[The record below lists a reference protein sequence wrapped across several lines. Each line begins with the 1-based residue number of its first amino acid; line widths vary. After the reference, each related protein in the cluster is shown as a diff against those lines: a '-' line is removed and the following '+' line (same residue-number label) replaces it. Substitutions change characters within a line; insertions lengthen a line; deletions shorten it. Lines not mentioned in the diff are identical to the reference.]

1 MDRSQTGVP
10 HVGIQQKNPA
20 RQRRRAFIG
29 ATSGHLIE
37 WYDYGVY
44 GFLAVYIGKAFFVS
58 DDPTTS
64 LLASFAAFALS
75 FFIRPL
81 GGLFF
86 GPLADKIGRRKTL
99 ITVLVMMAGST
110 VLLGLLP
117 TYATLGI
124 AAPILL
130 VLIRCVQGFSAG
142 GEIGTITSFI
152 SEYAGPGRRG
162 FATCWL
168 MVTAVLGLL
177 LGGAVAN
184 GMTWVMGADLMQAWG
199 WRIPFLIAA
208 PLGLISMY
216 IRLKLEDSP
225 EFLAL
230 QRAGETSKAPLREVW
245 QWKRAIALV
254 FFIIT
259 LHSSIFYLV
268 LTFAS
273 TYMSSILKFDSGTT
287 LLYVFVASLS
297 SAVVMPFGGAFTDKY
312 GRKPF
317 LLVIGTLAT
326 LAMYWLFKSAPTAT
340 PASFIYPLMAV
351 AILFGL
357 YASSTYALM
366 SELLPT
372 RIRSTGIA
380 VAYNIPV
387 AVFGGSAPLIS
398 TWLIKVTGDITSP
411 WYFYIGTG
419 VVSLIAL
426 VLLRKEDFVA
436 CASPAEKPNVGRAD
450 LALAPTP

>member
-1 MDRSQTGVP
+1 MDL
-10 HVGIQQKNPA
+10 QQKNPA

-110 VLLGLLP
+110 CLLGLLP
-117 TYATLGI
+117 TYASIGI
-124 AAPILL
+124 AAPIML

-184 GMTWVMGADLMQAWG
+184 GMTWALGADLMQAWG

-208 PLGLISMY
+208 PLGLVSMY
-216 IRLKLEDSP
+216 IRLRLEDSP

-230 QRAGETSKAPLREVW
+230 QRAGQTSRAPLREVW

-287 LLYVFVASLS
+287 LLYVFVASF
-297 SAVVMPFGGAFTDKY
+297 SAAFVMPFGGAFTDRY

-317 LLVIGTLAT
+317 LLVVGTLAT
-326 LAMYWLFKSAPTAT
+326 LAMFWFFKSAPTAT
-340 PASFIYPLMAV
+340 PTSFFFPLMAV

-398 TWLIKVTGDITSP
+398 TWLIKLTGDITSP

-426 VLLRKEDFVA
+426 VVLRQDDFVA
-436 CASPAEKPNVGRAD
+436 RAASAEPPFAPAPG
-450 LALAPTP
+450 ALLTPVR

>member
-1 MDRSQTGVP
+1 MAT
-10 HVGIQQKNPA
+10 QQHNPA

-44 GFLAVYIGKAFFVS
+44 GFLAVYIGQAFFVS
-58 DDPTTS
+58 DDPATS
-64 LLASFAAFALS
+64 LLSSFAAFALS

-99 ITVLVMMAGST
+99 ITVLFMMAGST
-110 VLLGLLP
+110 CLLGLLP
-117 TYATLGI
+117 TYASIGI

-162 FATCWL
+162 FSTCWL
-168 MVTAVLGLL
+168 MVTAVLGLV

-184 GMTWVMGADLMQAWG
+184 GMTWVLGAETMQAGG
-199 WRIPFLIAA
+199 WRIPFLIAG
-208 PLGLISMY
+208 PMGLISMY

-230 QRAGETSKAPLREVW
+230 QKAGETSKAPLREVW

-273 TYMSSILKFDSGTT
+273 TYMSRILKFDSGTT
-287 LLYVFVASLS
+287 LLYVFIASLS
-297 SAVVMPFGGAFTDKY
+297 AALVMPLGGIFTDKY

-317 LLVIGTLAT
+317 LMVVGVLAT
-326 LAMYWLFKSAPTAT
+326 LAMYWFFKSAPTAT
-340 PASFIYPLMAV
+340 PASFFLPLMAV
-351 AILFGL
+351 AITFGL
-357 YASSTYALM
+357 YASSTYATM

-387 AVFGGSAPLIS
+387 AVFGGSAPFIS
-398 TWLIKVTGDITSP
+398 TWLIQQTGDITSP

-419 VVSLIAL
+419 VISLIAL
-426 VLLRKEDFVA
+426 TALRKEDFVA
-436 CASPAEKPNVGRAD
+436 CAGMVEPRLEASTTTSTQPVHP
-450 LALAPTP
+450 

>member
-1 MDRSQTGVP
+1 MVTSVQ
-10 HVGIQQKNPA
+10 NPV

-29 ATSGHLIE
+29 AISGHLIE

-44 GFLAVYIGKAFFVS
+44 GFLAVYIGQAFFVS

-64 LLASFAAFALS
+64 LLSSFAAFALS
-75 FFIRPL
+75 FFMRPL

-86 GPLADKIGRRKTL
+86 GPLADKVGRRKTL
-99 ITVLVMMAGST
+99 ITVLAMMAGST
-110 VLLGLLP
+110 CVLGFLP
-117 TYATLGI
+117 TYASVGI
-124 AAPILL
+124 AAPVLL
-130 VLIRCVQGFSAG
+130 ILIRCLQGFSAG

-162 FATCWL
+162 YSTCWL

-184 GMTWVMGADLMQAWG
+184 GMTWTLGADVMQAGG
-199 WRIPFLIAA
+199 WRVPFLIAG
-208 PLGLISMY
+208 PMGLISMY

-230 QRAGETSKAPLREVW
+230 QQAGETSKAPLREVW

-273 TYMSSILKFDSGTT
+273 TYMSRILKFDSGTT
-287 LLYVFVASLS
+287 LLYVFIASLS
-297 SAVVMPFGGAFTDKY
+297 AAVVMPLGGAFTDRY

-317 LLVIGTLAT
+317 LMVVGVLAT
-326 LAMYWLFKSAPTAT
+326 LAMYWFFKAAPTAT
-340 PASFIYPLMAV
+340 ATSFLFPLMAV

-357 YASSTYALM
+357 YASSTYATM

-398 TWLIKVTGDITSP
+398 TWLIQHTGDISSP

-426 VLLRKEDFVA
+426 VALRKEDFVA
-436 CASPAEKPNVGRAD
+436 GAVARPVPVVHAAGARA
-450 LALAPTP
+450 AVNP

>member
-1 MDRSQTGVP
+1 MGMQDT
-10 HVGIQQKNPA
+10 NPA

-44 GFLAVYIGKAFFVS
+44 GFLAVYIGKSFFVS
-58 DDPTTS
+58 DDPTSS

-86 GPLADKIGRRKTL
+86 GPLADRIGRRKTL

-110 VLLGLLP
+110 CLLGLLP

-124 AAPILL
+124 AAPVLL

-184 GMTWVMGADLMQAWG
+184 GMTWALGADLMQAWG
-199 WRIPFLIAA
+199 WRVPFLMAA

-230 QRAGETSKAPLREVW
+230 LRAGETSKAPLREVW

-273 TYMSSILKFDSGTT
+273 TYMSSILKFDSGTI
-287 LLYVFVASLS
+287 LLYVFVS
-297 SAVVMPFGGAFTDKY
+297 SFSAAFVMPFGGAFTDRY

-317 LLVIGTLAT
+317 LLVVGTLAS

-340 PASFIYPLMAV
+340 PAAFFWPLMAV

-398 TWLIKVTGDITSP
+398 TWLIKLTGDITSP

-426 VLLRKEDFVA
+426 LLLRQGDFVA
-436 CASPAEKPNVGRAD
+436 SAGSAPARQVAPGTATPLPVG
-450 LALAPTP
+450 

>member
-1 MDRSQTGVP
+1 M
-10 HVGIQQKNPA
+10 GIQQKNPA

-58 DDPTTS
+58 DDPTSS

-254 FFIIT
+254 
-259 LHSSIFYLV
+259 
-268 LTFAS
+268 
-273 TYMSSILKFDSGTT
+273 
-287 LLYVFVASLS
+287 
-297 SAVVMPFGGAFTDKY
+297 
-312 GRKPF
+312 
-317 LLVIGTLAT
+317 
-326 LAMYWLFKSAPTAT
+326 
-340 PASFIYPLMAV
+340 
-351 AILFGL
+351 
-357 YASSTYALM
+357 
-366 SELLPT
+366 
-372 RIRSTGIA
+372 
-380 VAYNIPV
+380 
-387 AVFGGSAPLIS
+387 
-398 TWLIKVTGDITSP
+398 
-411 WYFYIGTG
+411 
-419 VVSLIAL
+419 
-426 VLLRKEDFVA
+426 
-436 CASPAEKPNVGRAD
+436 
-450 LALAPTP
+450 

>member
-1 MDRSQTGVP
+1 MAT
-10 HVGIQQKNPA
+10 QQHNPA

-44 GFLAVYIGKAFFVS
+44 GFLAVYIGQAFFVS
-58 DDPTTS
+58 DDPATS
-64 LLASFAAFALS
+64 LLSSFAAFALS

-99 ITVLVMMAGST
+99 IAVLLMMAGST
-110 VLLGLLP
+110 CLLGLLP
-117 TYATLGI
+117 TYASIGI

-162 FATCWL
+162 FSTCWL
-168 MVTAVLGLL
+168 MVTAVLGLV

-184 GMTWVMGADLMQAWG
+184 GMTWVLGAETMQAGG
-199 WRIPFLIAA
+199 WRIPFLIAG
-208 PLGLISMY
+208 PMGLISMY

-230 QRAGETSKAPLREVW
+230 QKAGETSKAPLREVW
-245 QWKRAIALV
+245 QWKRAITLV

-273 TYMSSILKFDSGTT
+273 TYMSRILKFDSGTT
-287 LLYVFVASLS
+287 LFYVFIASLS
-297 SAVVMPFGGAFTDKY
+297 AALVMPLGGALTDKY

-317 LLVIGTLAT
+317 LIVVGVLAT
-326 LAMYWLFKSAPTAT
+326 LAMYWFFKSAPSAT
-340 PASFIYPLMAV
+340 PATFFLPLMAV
-351 AILFGL
+351 AITFGL
-357 YASSTYALM
+357 YASSTYATM

-380 VAYNIPV
+380 VAYNVPV
-387 AVFGGSAPLIS
+387 AVFGGSAPFIS
-398 TWLIKVTGDITSP
+398 TWLIQQTGDITSP

-419 VVSLIAL
+419 VMSLIAL
-426 VLLRKEDFVA
+426 TALRKEDFVA
-436 CASPAEKPNVGRAD
+436 GSGVVESRSKACEGVRD
-450 LALAPTP
+450 FV

>member
-1 MDRSQTGVP
+1 MATQIS
-10 HVGIQQKNPA
+10 NPA
-20 RQRRRAFIG
+20 RQRRRAFVG

-44 GFLAVYIGKAFFVS
+44 GFLAVYIGQAFFVS

-64 LLASFAAFALS
+64 LLSSFAAFALS

-99 ITVLVMMAGST
+99 ITVLFMMAGST
-110 VLLGLLP
+110 CLLGLLP
-117 TYATLGI
+117 TYSSIGI

-162 FATCWL
+162 FSTCWL
-168 MVTAVLGLL
+168 MVTAVLGLV

-184 GMTWVMGADLMQAWG
+184 GMTWVLGAETMQDGG
-199 WRIPFLIAA
+199 WRIPFLFAA
-208 PLGLISMY
+208 PMGLISMY

-230 QRAGETSKAPLREVW
+230 QKAGETSKAPLREVW

-273 TYMSSILKFDSGTT
+273 TYMSRILKFDAGTT
-287 LLYVFVASLS
+287 LFYVFIASLS
-297 SAVVMPFGGAFTDKY
+297 AAFVMPFGGAFTDRY

-317 LLVIGTLAT
+317 LMVVGMLAT
-326 LAMYWLFKSAPTAT
+326 VSMYWFFKSAPTAT
-340 PASFIYPLMAV
+340 PASFFYPLMAV
-351 AILFGL
+351 AITFGL
-357 YASSTYALM
+357 YASSTYATM

-387 AVFGGSAPLIS
+387 AVFGGSAPFIS
-398 TWLIKVTGDITSP
+398 TWLIQRTGDITSP

-419 VVSLIAL
+419 VVSLVAL
-426 VLLRKEDFVA
+426 TMLRKEDFVA
-436 CASPAEKPNVGRAD
+436 CSGSVAVQSK
-450 LALAPTP
+450 APIAVST

>member
-1 MDRSQTGVP
+1 MAT
-10 HVGIQQKNPA
+10 QQHNPA

-44 GFLAVYIGKAFFVS
+44 GFLAVYIGQAFFVS

-64 LLASFAAFALS
+64 LLSSFAAFALS

-110 VLLGLLP
+110 CLLGMLP
-117 TYATLGI
+117 TYASIGI

-162 FATCWL
+162 FSTCWL
-168 MVTAVLGLL
+168 MVTAVLGLV
-177 LGGAVAN
+177 LGGVVAN
-184 GMTWVMGADLMQAWG
+184 GMTWALGAELMQEWG
-199 WRIPFLIAA
+199 WRIPFLVAG
-208 PLGLISMY
+208 PMGLISMY

-230 QRAGETSKAPLREVW
+230 QKAGETSKAPLREVW
-245 QWKRAIALV
+245 QWKRAITLV

-273 TYMSSILKFDSGTT
+273 TYMSRILKFDSGTT
-287 LLYVFVASLS
+287 LLYVFIASLT
-297 SAVVMPFGGAFTDKY
+297 AAFVMPFGGMFTDRY

-317 LLVIGTLAT
+317 LMVVGVLAT
-326 LAMYWLFKSAPTAT
+326 LAMYWFFKAAPTAT
-340 PASFIYPLMAV
+340 AGSFFFPLMAV

-357 YASSTYALM
+357 YASSTYATM

-398 TWLIKVTGDITSP
+398 TWLIQQTGDISSP

-426 VLLRKEDFVA
+426 VVLRKEDFVA
-436 CASPAEKPNVGRAD
+436 CHSATESQPAPLDVR
-450 LALAPTP
+450 LAGSVL

>member
-1 MDRSQTGVP
+1 MATRQ
-10 HVGIQQKNPA
+10 HNPA

-44 GFLAVYIGKAFFVS
+44 GFLAVYIGQAFFVS

-64 LLASFAAFALS
+64 LLSSFAAFALS

-86 GPLADKIGRRKTL
+86 GPLADRVGRRKTL

-110 VLLGLLP
+110 CLLGMLP
-117 TYATLGI
+117 TYASIGI

-162 FATCWL
+162 FSTCWL
-168 MVTAVLGLL
+168 MVTAVLGLV

-184 GMTWVMGADLMQAWG
+184 GMTWLLGAEMMQDWG
-199 WRIPFLIAA
+199 WRIPFLVAG
-208 PLGLISMY
+208 PMGLISMY

-245 QWKRAIALV
+245 QWKRAITLV

-273 TYMSSILKFDSGTT
+273 TYMSRILKFDSGTT
-287 LLYVFVASLS
+287 LLYVFIASLT
-297 SAVVMPFGGAFTDKY
+297 AAFVMPFGGLFTDRY

-317 LLVIGTLAT
+317 LIVVGVLAT
-326 LAMYWLFKSAPTAT
+326 LSMYWFFKAAPTAT
-340 PASFIYPLMAV
+340 PGSFFLPLMAV
-351 AILFGL
+351 AIFFGL
-357 YASSTYALM
+357 YASSTYATM

-387 AVFGGSAPLIS
+387 AVFGGSAPFIS
-398 TWLIKVTGDITSP
+398 TWLIQQTGDISSP

-426 VLLRKEDFVA
+426 VALRKEDFVA
-436 CASPAEKPNVGRAD
+436 CQGAGESPRPAAASLPLQRD
-450 LALAPTP
+450 LPTTSR

>member
-1 MDRSQTGVP
+1 MDL
-10 HVGIQQKNPA
+10 QQKNPA

-110 VLLGLLP
+110 CLLGLLP
-117 TYATLGI
+117 TYASIGI
-124 AAPILL
+124 AAPIIL

-184 GMTWVMGADLMQAWG
+184 GMTWALGADLMQAWG

-208 PLGLISMY
+208 PLGLVSMY
-216 IRLKLEDSP
+216 IRLRLEDSP

-230 QRAGETSKAPLREVW
+230 QRAGQTSRAPLREVW

-287 LLYVFVASLS
+287 LLYVFVASF
-297 SAVVMPFGGAFTDKY
+297 SAAFVMPFGGAFTDRY

-317 LLVIGTLAT
+317 LLVVGTLAT
-326 LAMYWLFKSAPTAT
+326 LAMFWFFKSAPTAT
-340 PASFIYPLMAV
+340 PTSFFFPLMAV

-398 TWLIKVTGDITSP
+398 TWLIKLTGDITSP

-426 VLLRKEDFVA
+426 VVLRQDDFVA
-436 CASPAEKPNVGRAD
+436 RAASAEPPFAPAPG
-450 LALAPTP
+450 ALLTPVR

>member
-1 MDRSQTGVP
+1 MGNQAQDTVR
-10 HVGIQQKNPA
+10 K
-20 RQRRRAFIG
+20 RRRAFLG

-44 GFLAVYIGKAFFVS
+44 GFLAVYIGQAFFVS

-99 ITVLVMMAGST
+99 IMALVMMTGST
-110 VLLGLLP
+110 VMLGLLP

-124 AAPILL
+124 AAPVLLIL
-130 VLIRCVQGFSAG
+130 VRCEQGFSAG
-142 GEIGTITSFI
+142 GEIGTVTSFI

-168 MVTAVLGLL
+168 MVTAL
-177 LGGAVAN
+177 LGRAVCN
-184 GMTWVMGADLMQAWG
+184 GMTWILGADLMQEWA

-208 PLGLISMY
+208 PLGMISMY

-230 QRAGETSKAPLREVW
+230 QRAGQTSRAPLREVW

-273 TYMSSILKFDSGTT
+273 TYMAKILKFDSGTT
-287 LLYVFVASLS
+287 MLYVFVASF
-297 SAVVMPFGGAFTDKY
+297 SAAFVMPFGGAFTDKY

-317 LLVIGTLAT
+317 LMVIGTLAT
-326 LAMYWLFKSAPTAT
+326 LAMFWLFKSAPTAT
-340 PASFIYPLMAV
+340 AASFFAPLMAV
-351 AILFGL
+351 AILFVL

-380 VAYNIPV
+380 VAYNVPV

-398 TWLIKVTGDITSP
+398 TWLVKVTGDITSP
-411 WYFYIGTG
+411 WYFYVATG

-426 VLLRKEDFVA
+426 VVLRKEDFVA
-436 CASPAEKPNVGRAD
+436 SGSPLVAPAGAV
-450 LALAPTP
+450 LATAA

>member
-1 MDRSQTGVP
+1 MDL
-10 HVGIQQKNPA
+10 QQKNPA

-110 VLLGLLP
+110 CLLGLLP
-117 TYATLGI
+117 TYASIGI
-124 AAPILL
+124 AAPIIL

-184 GMTWVMGADLMQAWG
+184 GMTWALGADLMQAWG

-208 PLGLISMY
+208 PLGLVSMY
-216 IRLKLEDSP
+216 IRLRLEDSP

-230 QRAGETSKAPLREVW
+230 QRAGQTSRAPLREVW

-287 LLYVFVASLS
+287 LLYVFVASF
-297 SAVVMPFGGAFTDKY
+297 SAAFVMPFGGAFTDRY

-317 LLVIGTLAT
+317 LLVVGILAT
-326 LAMYWLFKSAPTAT
+326 LAMFWFFKSAPTAT
-340 PASFIYPLMAV
+340 PTSFFFPLMAV

-398 TWLIKVTGDITSP
+398 TWLIKLTGDITSP

-426 VLLRKEDFVA
+426 VVLRQDDFVA
-436 CASPAEKPNVGRAD
+436 RAASAEPPFAPAPG
-450 LALAPTP
+450 ALLTPVR

>member
-1 MDRSQTGVP
+1 MATQIS
-10 HVGIQQKNPA
+10 NPA
-20 RQRRRAFIG
+20 RQRRRAFVG

-44 GFLAVYIGKAFFVS
+44 GFLAVYIGQAFFVS

-64 LLASFAAFALS
+64 LLSSFAAFALS

-86 GPLADKIGRRKTL
+86 GPLADRIGRRKTL
-99 ITVLVMMAGST
+99 ITVLFMMAGST
-110 VLLGLLP
+110 CLLGLLP
-117 TYATLGI
+117 TYSSIGI

-162 FATCWL
+162 FSTCWL
-168 MVTAVLGLL
+168 MVTAVLGLV

-184 GMTWVMGADLMQAWG
+184 GMTWVLGAETMQDGG
-199 WRIPFLIAA
+199 WRIPFLFAA
-208 PLGLISMY
+208 PMGLISMY

-230 QRAGETSKAPLREVW
+230 QKAGETSKAPLREVW

-273 TYMSSILKFDSGTT
+273 TYMSRILKFDAGTT
-287 LLYVFVASLS
+287 LFYVFIASLS
-297 SAVVMPFGGAFTDKY
+297 AAFVMPFGGAFTDRY

-317 LLVIGTLAT
+317 LMVVGMLAT
-326 LAMYWLFKSAPTAT
+326 VSMYWFFKSAPTAT
-340 PASFIYPLMAV
+340 PASFFYPLMAV
-351 AILFGL
+351 AITFGL
-357 YASSTYALM
+357 YASSTYATM

-387 AVFGGSAPLIS
+387 AVFGGSAPFIS
-398 TWLIKVTGDITSP
+398 TWLIQRTGDITSP

-419 VVSLIAL
+419 VVSLVAL
-426 VLLRKEDFVA
+426 TMLRKEDFVA
-436 CASPAEKPNVGRAD
+436 CSGSVAVQSK
-450 LALAPTP
+450 APIAVST

>member
-1 MDRSQTGVP
+1 MAT
-10 HVGIQQKNPA
+10 QQHNPA

-44 GFLAVYIGKAFFVS
+44 GFLAVYIGQAFFVS
-58 DDPTTS
+58 DDPATS
-64 LLASFAAFALS
+64 LLSSFAAFALS

-99 ITVLVMMAGST
+99 IAVLLMMAGST
-110 VLLGLLP
+110 CLLGLLP
-117 TYATLGI
+117 TYASIGI

-162 FATCWL
+162 FSTCWL
-168 MVTAVLGLL
+168 MVTAVLGLV

-184 GMTWVMGADLMQAWG
+184 GMTWVLGAETMQAGG
-199 WRIPFLIAA
+199 WRIPFLIAG
-208 PLGLISMY
+208 PMGLISMY

-230 QRAGETSKAPLREVW
+230 QKAGETSKAPLREVW
-245 QWKRAIALV
+245 QWKRAITLV

-273 TYMSSILKFDSGTT
+273 TYMSRILKFDSGTT
-287 LLYVFVASLS
+287 LFYVFIASLS
-297 SAVVMPFGGAFTDKY
+297 AALVMPLGGAFTDKY

-317 LLVIGTLAT
+317 LIVVGVLAT
-326 LAMYWLFKSAPTAT
+326 LAMYCFFKSAPNAT
-340 PASFIYPLMAV
+340 PATFFLPLMAV
-351 AILFGL
+351 AITFGL
-357 YASSTYALM
+357 YASSTYATM

-380 VAYNIPV
+380 VAYNVPV
-387 AVFGGSAPLIS
+387 AVFGGSAPFIS
-398 TWLIKVTGDITSP
+398 TWLIQQTGDITSP

-419 VVSLIAL
+419 VMSLIAL
-426 VLLRKEDFVA
+426 TALRKEDFVA
-436 CASPAEKPNVGRAD
+436 GSGVVESRSKACEGVRD
-450 LALAPTP
+450 FV

>member
-1 MDRSQTGVP
+1 MDL
-10 HVGIQQKNPA
+10 QQENPA

-58 DDPTTS
+58 DDPTSS

-110 VLLGLLP
+110 CLLGLLP
-117 TYATLGI
+117 TYASIGI
-124 AAPILL
+124 AAPIIL

-184 GMTWVMGADLMQAWG
+184 GMTWALGADLMQAWG

-208 PLGLISMY
+208 PLGLVSMY
-216 IRLKLEDSP
+216 IRLRLEDSP

-230 QRAGETSKAPLREVW
+230 QRAGQTSRAPLREVW

-287 LLYVFVASLS
+287 LLYVFVASF
-297 SAVVMPFGGAFTDKY
+297 SAAFVMPFGGAFTDRY

-317 LLVIGTLAT
+317 LLVVGTLAT
-326 LAMYWLFKSAPTAT
+326 LAMFWFFKSAPTAT
-340 PASFIYPLMAV
+340 PTSFFFPLMAV

-398 TWLIKVTGDITSP
+398 TWLIKLTGDITSP

-426 VLLRKEDFVA
+426 VVLRQDDFVA
-436 CASPAEKPNVGRAD
+436 RAASAEPPFAPAPG
-450 LALAPTP
+450 ALLTPVR

>member
-1 MDRSQTGVP
+1 MSDSTDGV
-10 HVGIQQKNPA
+10 V

-44 GFLAVYIGKAFFVS
+44 GFLAVYIGQAFFVS

-64 LLASFAAFALS
+64 LLSSFAAFALS

-86 GPLADKIGRRKTL
+86 GPLADKIGRRRTL
-99 ITVLVMMAGST
+99 ITVLVMMSGST
-110 VLLGLLP
+110 FLIGLAP
-117 TYATLGI
+117 TYETIGI

-130 VLIRCVQGFSAG
+130 VLIRCIQGFSAG

-162 FATCWL
+162 FATSWL
-168 MVTAVLGLL
+168 MVTAVLGLV
-177 LGGAVAN
+177 LGGVVAN
-184 GMTWVMGADLMQAWG
+184 GMTYFIGAESMQEGG
-199 WRIPFLIAA
+199 WRIPFLLAG
-208 PLGLISMY
+208 PMGLVSMY

-230 QRAGETSKAPLREVW
+230 VHSGETSKAPLREVW
-245 QWKRAIALV
+245 QWKRSITLV
-254 FFIIT
+254 FFIIS

-273 TYMSSILKFDSGTT
+273 TYMSKILGFSSGVT
-287 LLYVFVASLS
+287 LLYVFIASVA
-297 SAVVMPFGGAFTDKY
+297 SAVVMPLGGIFTDRY
-312 GRKPF
+312 GRKGF
-317 LLVIGTLAT
+317 LLVVAVLAT
-326 LAMYWLFKSAPTAT
+326 LAMYWLFSSAEGAT
-340 PASFIYPLMAV
+340 PFSFLAPLMVV

-357 YASSTYALM
+357 YASSTYATM

-372 RIRSTGIA
+372 KVRSTGLAI
-380 VAYNIPV
+380 AYNIPV
-387 AVFGGSAPLIS
+387 ALFGGSAPFIS
-398 TWLIKVTGDITSP
+398 TWLIQRTGDLSSP
-411 WYFYIGTG
+411 WYFYVSTG
-419 VVSLIAL
+419 VASIVAL
-426 VLLRKEDFVA
+426 LLLRKSDFVGTQVFA
-436 CASPAEKPNVGRAD
+436 RSEPDQEARVFPRSQGIPVEHE
-450 LALAPTP
+450 